1 MNNLCLKILPSQ
13 FAVLF
18 DKYNLCMFLCVFL
31 SNYNWIFS
39 RDIEHLEEPVYSA
52 KAHSQIIN
60 AIDGVG
66 GLGIGAGAPEII
78 TGSKDGISTQ
88 VNKSK
93 FFKTSQKLF
102 FKMTFQIL
110 VYLILNSV
118 LLASNTFLYLCKL
131 PFNVKCLFFM

>member
-1 MNNLCLKILPSQ
+1 MLI
-13 FAVLF
+13 
-18 DKYNLCMFLCVFL
+18 LCVSL
-31 SNYNWIFS
+31 LNYNRIS
-39 RDIEHLEEPVYSA
+39 CRDIEHLEEPVYSA

-88 VNKSK
+88 VNNSK

-102 FKMTFQIL
+102 FMTFQIL
-110 VYLILNSV
+110 VYSILNNA
-118 LLASNTFLYLCKL
+118 LQ
-131 PFNVKCLFFM
+131 

>member
-1 MNNLCLKILPSQ
+1 MYI
-13 FAVLF
+13 FMHDF
-18 DKYNLCMFLCVFL
+18 FLCAFL
-31 SNYNWIFS
+31 LKYNWIFC
-39 RDIEHLEEPVYSA
+39 RDLEHLEEPVYSA

-88 VNKSK
+88 VNNSK

-102 FKMTFQIL
+102 
-110 VYLILNSV
+110 LNDFSNLSV
-118 LLASNTFLYLCKL
+118 SYF
-131 PFNVKCLFFM
+131 